1 MKQSLH
7 EKIRADFEARI
18 LAGVLAPGDRL
29 PTEQELMQTH
39 GCSRMTVNKALS
51 ALQSAGL
58 IDRRKKAGSFVA
70 RPRVHSMV
78 LDIPDLAE
86 QIAGRGQAHSYRLLR
101 REVRGP
107 AASLEQEVI
116 LANGAMLLELD
127 GIHYADGHSL
137 AVEHRLIAIRAVP
150 AIVDV
155 DLDAISP
162 GAWLLRHVP
171 WTEAE
176 NRISA
181 VGASR
186 EEATRLAIAPGAPC
200 LCVERHT
207 WRGGDPIT
215 YVRQVFLADSYDMVA
230 RFGPS
235 GSAASAVVASDDG
248 TS

>member
-1 MKQSLH
+1 MKQPLH

-18 LAGVLAPGDRL
+18 LAGTLAPGDRL
-29 PTEQELMQTH
+29 PTEQAVMQEY

-58 IDRRKKAGSFVA
+58 IERRKKAGSFVA

-78 LDIPDLAE
+78 LDIPDLAV
-86 QIAGRGQAHSYRLLR
+86 QIGERGQRHSYRLTRRQLR
-101 REVRGP
+101 SPIAGREEE
-107 AASLEQEVI
+107 AA
-116 LANGAMLLELD
+116 LANGAQLLELD
-127 GIHYADGHSL
+127 GIHYADDRPL

-150 AIVDV
+150 GIVEV
-155 DLDAISP
+155 DLDVISP
-162 GAWLLRHVP
+162 GTWLLQHVP

-186 EEATRLAIAPGAPC
+186 EDAGQLGIALGAPC
-200 LCVERHT
+200 LCIERHT
-207 WRGGDPIT
+207 WRAGDPIT
-215 YVRQVFLADSYDMVA
+215 YVRQVFLADAYDMVA

-235 GSAASAVVASDDG
+235 GGSG
-248 TS
+248 N